1 MGQGSMNK
9 RVLEGLVGG
18 GAFDSLK
25 PETRELNDWRGALSS
40 SIDSALACAQR
51 AKRER
56 IQGQSGLFASV
67 VDDSGVVEQ
76 LAPAA
81 IPWTRSQLLL
91 AEKAALGFYIT
102 SHPLFNYAEA
112 LQAAKALKSIDLPA
126 MASGSRVIVGGII
139 NDLQPRTTK
148 KGDRFALLRL
158 EDEGGGTKC
167 VLWPETFRK
176 FSVLVKNDLP
186 ALVSGRLEISE
197 DAPPSI
203 IVDQVQSLDEMLK
216 AKELMVLRMP
226 QPADPMQV
234 FDGILHLI
242 NTHPGNCDIVLE
254 TSLDDGLLVRIK
266 VNSSLRLERSE
277 KLETALKQMGC
288 GLKVERMSFSANGGN

>member
-1 MGQGSMNK
+1 MNK

-25 PETRELNDWRGALSS
+25 PETRELHEWRGALSS
-40 SIDSALACAQR
+40 SIDAALACAQR

-56 IQGQSGLFASV
+56 IHGQSGLFASV
-67 VDDSGVVEQ
+67 SEDEGLVEQ
-76 LAPAA
+76 VAPATT
-81 IPWTRSQLLL
+81 PWTRSQLLL
-91 AEKAALGFYIT
+91 AEKAALGFYVT
-102 SHPLFNYAEA
+102 SHPLAGYADA
-112 LQAAKALKSIDLPA
+112 VQASKALKSIDLLT
-126 MASGSRVIVGGII
+126 MSSGSRVTVAGIVG
-139 NDLQPRTTK
+139 DLQPRTTK

-186 ALVSGRLEISE
+186 ALVTGRLEISE
-197 DAPPSI
+197 DSPPSI
-203 IVDQVQSLDEMLK
+203 IVDQVQSLDDLLR
-216 AKELMVLRMP
+216 ARELMVLRLP
-226 QPADPMQV
+226 TPEDPAQV

-242 NTHPGNCDIVLE
+242 NTHPGTCDIALE
-254 TSLDDGLLVRIK
+254 AALDDGLVVRIK

-288 GLKVERMSFSANGGN
+288 GLKVERMAFAVNGGN